1 MKNKKKII
9 SAVIAL
15 LLVIAV
21 AVGVIAMKPEKAEET
36 ETSYFM
42 LTSDDK
48 IYLVNTDDENPKPI
62 FIDEKNS
69 ETWIDAKPAISADGE
84 RVVYSV
90 NNRKADYGNTSEI
103 FDLRPEIYDLYMYN
117 IQTEEK
123 ALIAEDILSY
133 AADRDLTEFAY
144 LKNPTYELYRRSE
157 GAEEKIFDNVAL
169 YYMTED
175 GEKIVFE
182 TRDEKLYVALKGQ
195 APELIGENMTVA
207 DFDVTTG
214 GFIYKSGDEI
224 ARYENGNV
232 TVITEKSGGMIRHNL
247 GVGFKNGYFDVNQQI
262 VTKADYFEDDLDIA
276 DIDIT
281 EKEKKAVR
289 KMVKELTEAEWPYNT
304 ELYDLRYFDGENMTI
319 TGVTSRVEFET
330 GVGSNADND
339 NSLAVYKQK
348 GEISKIKLSD
358 VYGKSEDEL
367 IDMYYEAVDATRK
380 YVVLKDGKVIGELD
394 MSLICY
400 YYDAVSE
407 TMYLVEGTGV
417 AFDDA
422 YGYKNIKKVSLA
434 NGKLGEIK
442 AVDEDIVDDTYILA
456 DGEFY
461 YTKIDGEKT
470 NLCKNG
476 EIVLENIERELV
488 DYYGRTF
495 VNDKGESVAI
505 FEDTEAEHIA
515 LELDPDGVNKVA
527 NGCFVLS
534 KADKIIV
541 YKSAE
546 DYKVIDIENGK
557 VDTLKPYE
565 LNRAGV
571 STSM

>member
-90 NNRKADYGNTSEI
+90 NNRTADYGNTSEI
-103 FDLRPEIYDLYMYN
+103 FDLRPDIYDLYMYN

-182 TRDEKLYVALKGQ
+182 TRDEKFYVALKGQ

-214 GFIYKSGDEI
+214 GFIYKS
-224 ARYENGNV
+224 V
-232 TVITEKSGGMIRHNL
+232 TC
-247 GVGFKNGYFDVNQQI
+247 F
-262 VTKADYFEDDLDIA
+262 
-276 DIDIT
+276 
-281 EKEKKAVR
+281 
-289 KMVKELTEAEWPYNT
+289 
-304 ELYDLRYFDGENMTI
+304 
-319 TGVTSRVEFET
+319 
-330 GVGSNADND
+330 
-339 NSLAVYKQK
+339 
-348 GEISKIKLSD
+348 IS
-358 VYGKSEDEL
+358 
-367 IDMYYEAVDATRK
+367 
-380 YVVLKDGKVIGELD
+380 
-394 MSLICY
+394 
-400 YYDAVSE
+400 
-407 TMYLVEGTGV
+407 
-417 AFDDA
+417 
-422 YGYKNIKKVSLA
+422 A
-434 NGKLGEIK
+434 N
-442 AVDEDIVDDTYILA
+442 
-456 DGEFY
+456 
-461 YTKIDGEKT
+461 
-470 NLCKNG
+470 
-476 EIVLENIERELV
+476 
-488 DYYGRTF
+488 
-495 VNDKGESVAI
+495 
-505 FEDTEAEHIA
+505 
-515 LELDPDGVNKVA
+515 
-527 NGCFVLS
+527 
-534 KADKIIV
+534 
-541 YKSAE
+541 
-546 DYKVIDIENGK
+546 
-557 VDTLKPYE
+557 
-565 LNRAGV
+565 
-571 STSM
+571 